1 METTSVRLSVA
12 LREGSRAEH
21 AQAEA
26 SRFVVDL
33 LAGRITAGGYLAYL
47 ERLRLV
53 YETLEKVLA
62 DRLDDP
68 MVAAVHDPALE
79 RLAAIDADLE
89 HWAGLAGND
98 PSGAGRSSA
107 RRTPD
112 SPAARAYRD
121 RVLAAR
127 HWGGLLV
134 AHHYTRYL
142 GDLSGGQAVGR
153 SLDRTFGLGGRG
165 LAFYAFEQ
173 IPKPRPY
180 KDAYRAGLDALDLS
194 PADTARVVDEV
205 RVAFTLNRSLL
216 VELEE
221 IS

>member
-1 METTSVRLSVA
+1 MVTLPVTLSVA
-12 LREGSRAEH
+12 MREGSRTEH
-21 AQAEA
+21 AEAEE
-26 SRFVVDL
+26 STFVVDL
-33 LAGRITAGGYLAYL
+33 LAGRIPPSGYVAYL
-47 ERLRLV
+47 ERLRVV

-62 DRLDDP
+62 DHLDDP
-68 MVAAVHDPALE
+68 LVAAVHDPALE

-89 HWAGLAGND
+89 HWDALAGSRPGTASD
-98 PSGAGRSSA
+98 

-112 SPAARAYRD
+112 SPAADAYRD
-121 RVLAAR
+121 RLLAAR

-153 SLDRTFGLGGRG
+153 SLDRTFDLGGQG
-165 LAFYAFEQ
+165 LAFYVFPQ
-173 IPKPRPY
+173 VPKPKPY
-180 KDAYRAGLDALDLS
+180 KDAYRARLDALDLS
-194 PADTARVVDEV
+194 PTETARVVDEV
-205 RVAFTLNRSLL
+205 RAAFALNRSLF